1 MIRALLVFAL
11 CLTAM
16 ACASKPKASVPPPAG
31 PTDGV
36 ILVSLWYRAARLGD
50 VETLKRLSEDREKQ
64 PIDRVDGNGVTALMV
79 ASRNGQLEAVRF
91 LLESGADA
99 KRADKDW
106 QTALG
111 YAVLGS
117 ADDDK
122 RRAVTKLLLEH
133 GADPFLPD
141 GFGAVPV
148 REIVSFGYLDIVK
161 SLTFTDRTPCDRVA
175 PRKGDDSIVE
185 VARKSEQEEVVQYL
199 QSIGCR

>member
-1 MIRALLVFAL
+1 MIQKLLVVAL
-11 CLTAM
+11 CLTVL
-16 ACASKPKASVPPPAG
+16 ACASKPKAEAPPAV

-36 ILVSLWYRAARLGD
+36 IVVSLWYRAARLGD

-64 PIDRVDGNGVTALMV
+64 PIDRIDGNGVTALMV
-79 ASRNGQLEAVRF
+79 ASRNGQVDAVRF
-91 LLESGADA
+91 LLANGADS

-106 QTALG
+106 QTALS

-122 RRAVTKLLLEH
+122 RKAVTRLLLEN

-141 GFGAVPV
+141 GYGAVPV
-148 REIVSFGYLDIVK
+148 REIVSLGYLEILK
-161 SLTFTDRTPCDRVA
+161 TLNFTDKSPCDRA
-175 PRKGDDSIVE
+175 LPRRGDDSIVE
-185 VARKSEQEEVVQYL
+185 LARKSEQEEVMKYL